1 MTEELKKSCETQ
13 NQLYTL
19 KNIFIHMNVNSKFN
33 YRDLIIF
40 IVPVLIFSLYLY
52 IYNPGVLT
60 AASFSQL
67 HQIATGKFTGAY
79 PILHTLIEIICLK
92 IYASPASIG
101 AFQIVVF
108 SLIWMLICNYHRD
121 DSKSDSNEFVLQF
134 FVTLIICLIPINAVY
149 SITLSSNILFSYAIL
164 FLCFLIKV
172 MIDRN
177 GQIGNKLAIALGV
190 TLAFISGLNNF
201 GIFISII
208 SLALIIAYLFKKNA
222 SRDTLIKFGVI
233 TVVCIFLITALGMI
247 YHVDGTGNSNFPTND
262 AFEDGVNLANAKNQF
277 FTSVNDIPR
286 ENFENSTSTN
296 LKTDKFKSLN
306 SFVDLTRENII
317 LDGLLNSPIVYVIL
331 SIILLGFIYFKTNSE
346 EIFLIFIPNLL
357 NMIICLATGQNNLYS
372 NLLVCYL
379 IIIILV
385 NMWPNLNSQ
394 RSATPA
400 PVRNEEP
407 VKITQKPEG
416 YHPIESEITQSQDE
430 YQYVEY
436 ELEELTLDDGKDQK
450 VEYENGGSDLVD
462 EILNEIKNEKK

>member
-1 MTEELKKSCETQ
+1 M
-13 NQLYTL
+13 
-19 KNIFIHMNVNSKFN
+19 
-33 YRDLIIF
+33 
-40 IVPVLIFSLYLY
+40 
-52 IYNPGVLT
+52 LT
-60 AASFSQL
+60 AQ
-67 HQIATGKFTGAY
+67 
-79 PILHTLIEIICLK
+79 
-92 IYASPASIG
+92 
-101 AFQIVVF
+101 
-108 SLIWMLICNYHRD
+108 
-121 DSKSDSNEFVLQF
+121 
-134 FVTLIICLIPINAVY
+134 
-149 SITLSSNILFSYAIL
+149 
-164 FLCFLIKV
+164 
-172 MIDRN
+172 
-177 GQIGNKLAIALGV
+177 
-190 TLAFISGLNNF
+190 
-201 GIFISII
+201 
-208 SLALIIAYLFKKNA
+208 
-222 SRDTLIKFGVI
+222 
-233 TVVCIFLITALGMI
+233 
-247 YHVDGTGNSNFPTND
+247 
-262 AFEDGVNLANAKNQF
+262 DGVNLANAKNQF
-277 FTSVNDIPR
+277 FTSVNDVPR
-286 ENFENSTSTN
+286 ENFENSTSAN